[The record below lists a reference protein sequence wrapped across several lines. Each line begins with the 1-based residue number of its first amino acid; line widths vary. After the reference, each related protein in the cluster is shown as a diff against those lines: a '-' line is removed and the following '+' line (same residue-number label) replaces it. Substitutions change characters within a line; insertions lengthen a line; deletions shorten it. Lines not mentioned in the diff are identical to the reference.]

1 MYTDGWHH
9 FDTGRFATNDI
20 KYSWGETQGNT
31 PAHAVKNYKGQN
43 IVVRYPHKYSG
54 CYNYVHLALWQMSQ
68 SPIKQII
75 EYAGTAWTEPEYN
88 VTNKANVW
96 RTGLEKRISYACLY
110 KEPFIR
116 YKLSEDG
123 TKALV
128 LCYNPCN
135 EIVENISFRPVG
147 AAWTIST
154 TLNGDW
160 PTWGIV
166 NI

>member
-1 MYTDGWHH
+1 
-9 FDTGRFATNDI
+9 
-20 KYSWGETQGNT
+20 
-31 PAHAVKNYKGQN
+31 
-43 IVVRYPHKYSG
+43 
-54 CYNYVHLALWQMSQ
+54 MSQ
-68 SPIKQII
+68 APIKQII

-123 TKALV
+123 TQALV

-135 EIVENISFRPVG
+135 EVVENVSFRPVG